1 VTPETVSAK
10 LGTLREAGAKLRRRP
25 VDETLA
31 ALARVVESWRDP
43 ESPWRCALASDLPD
57 ATGFS
62 PAVVREGAR
71 RGFGTWSAEA
81 WRALVARAIGGAEA
95 AGATATPVVS
105 GFETTAV
112 VLAGQ
117 VPMPTVLAL
126 LLPLALRSP
135 VLAKPASVDPVT
147 ARLALRSLAETDA
160 DLAQCVA
167 VAAFDGAD
175 EACTRALLEADCVV
189 ATGSDAAVA
198 AIATKVVP
206 PRRLVSY
213 GHRLSLAIL
222 AGDAT
227 RGAALA
233 RAAEGLALDV
243 ALWDQLGCLSPISV
257 YVADPEPG
265 ASDRVA
271 EALAHGLAAAEERMP
286 RGRVTPAAS
295 AAIAQ
300 ARAEAEMRAAA
311 GRRVVLHASETPA
324 WTVVREDTQL
334 PRPAPLHRFCRVHP
348 VRDVSGLLEALR
360 PLGPHLAA
368 VALDGFGA
376 AEPDLARALADLGAS
391 RLCRPGAMQCPPLAW
406 HHDGRDPLTPL
417 ARFTDL
423 EAPLA

>member
-1 VTPETVSAK
+1 MTPDAVAAK
-10 LGTLREAGAKLRRRP
+10 LGALREAGAKLRRRP
-25 VDETLA
+25 AHETLA

-43 ESPWRCALASDLPD
+43 ESPWRRGLDSELPD
-57 ATGFS
+57 ATSFS
-62 PAVVREGAR
+62 PAVVREGAQ

-81 WRALVARAIGGAEA
+81 WRALVAREIGGAEA
-95 AGATATPVVS
+95 AGAPSAPLVS

-135 VLAKPASVDPVT
+135 VLAKPASLDPVT
-147 ARLALRSLAETDA
+147 VRLAMRSLAETDA
-160 DLAQCVA
+160 DLGQCVE

-198 AIATKVVP
+198 AIAARVGP

-213 GHRLSLAIL
+213 GHRLSLAAL
-222 AGDAT
+222 AGAAT

-243 ALWDQLGCLSPISV
+243 ALWDQLGCLSPIAV

-265 ASDRVA
+265 AADRVA
-271 EALAHGLAAAEERMP
+271 EALAHSLAAAEEHLP
-286 RGRVTPAAS
+286 RGRLTPAAS

-311 GRRVVLHASETPA
+311 DRRVVLHASETTA
-324 WTVVREDTQL
+324 WTVVREQTHRS
-334 PRPAPLHRFCRVHP
+334 RPAPLHRFVRVHP
-348 VRDVSGLLEALR
+348 VRDVGGLVEALR

-368 VALDGFGA
+368 GALDAFGA
-376 AEPDLARALADLGAS
+376 DQPDLARALADLGAS

-406 HHDGRDPLTPL
+406 HHDGRGPLTPL
-417 ARFTDL
+417 ARFTDV
-423 EAPLA
+423 EAPTG